1 VNVSQASGRVH
12 VSRLSRGQLRVYLG
26 AAAGVGKTYQML
38 GDARLAGEEDVD
50 LVIGYLEAHGRRRTE
65 DRAKGLEM
73 APRLEFGVGGHTAV
87 EPDIGWIIDRR
98 PAIACIDELAHTNAA
113 GAPRRKRYEDVEHL
127 LSHGIEVWT
136 TVNVQHLESLHD
148 RVLALTGVDV
158 RETFPDKLLHGADEI
173 RLIDLSPR
181 ALRERIAQGLVYPD
195 DRIERALTGFFS
207 ADNLAILRAIAL
219 HEMAEV
225 AAAEVRRGG
234 EAATALER
242 VLVSIGGRAQ
252 SSGRLIREGAR
263 LARRADAELLAL
275 VVEPQD
281 GRVDNETRDVLRNA
295 ETLTRSLGGTFL
307 RRAGDDAAAE
317 IVREIEAQHVTQL
330 VLGAGRRSGWRARVR
345 PSTVERI
352 LRATRGVDV
361 HVVADPVA
369 GDGP

>member
-1 VNVSQASGRVH
+1 MT
-12 VSRLSRGQLRVYLG
+12 RLSRGQLRIYLG

-38 GDARLAGEEDVD
+38 GDARLAAEEGVD
-50 LVIGYLEAHGRRRTE
+50 LVIGYLEPHGRRRTE
-65 DRAKGLEM
+65 DRARGIET
-73 APRLEFGVGGHTAV
+73 APRIEYGTGGRAAT
-87 EPDIGWIIDRR
+87 EPDVEWIVERR
-98 PAIACIDELAHTNAA
+98 PSIACIDELAHTNAS
-113 GAPRRKRYEDVEHL
+113 GAPRHKRYEDVEHL
-127 LSHGIEVWT
+127 LSHGIEVWS

-158 RETFPDKLLHGADEI
+158 RETFPDRLLHGADEI

-181 ALRERIAQGLVYPD
+181 ALRERIAQGLVYSD

-207 ADNLAILRAIAL
+207 PENLAILRAIAL

-225 AAAEVRRGG
+225 AAAEVRRSGG
-234 EAATALER
+234 ASSTLER
-242 VLVSIGGRAQ
+242 VLVSIGGRAE

-281 GRVDNETRDVLRNA
+281 GRVDSGTRAVLGDA

-307 RRAGDDAAAE
+307 RRAGDDVAAE

-330 VLGAGRRSGWRARVR
+330 VVGAGRRTGWRTRLR
-345 PSTVERI
+345 PSTVDRI
-352 LRATRGVDV
+352 LRGTRGVDV
-361 HVVADPVA
+361 HVVADPVRGESA
-369 GDGP
+369 

>member
-1 VNVSQASGRVH
+1 MT
-12 VSRLSRGQLRVYLG
+12 RLSRGQLRIYLG

-38 GDARLAGEEDVD
+38 GDARLAVEEGVD
-50 LVIGYLEAHGRRRTE
+50 LVIGYLEPHGRSRTE
-65 DRAKGLEM
+65 DRARGIEA
-73 APRLEFGVGGHTAV
+73 APVIEYGGGGRAAT
-87 EPDIGWIIDRR
+87 EPDVEWIVERR
-98 PAIACIDELAHTNAA
+98 PSIACIDELAHTNAS

-127 LSHGIEVWT
+127 LSHGIEVWS
-136 TVNVQHLESLHD
+136 TVNIQHLESLHD

-181 ALRERIAQGLVYPD
+181 ALRERIARGLVYPEE
-195 DRIERALTGFFS
+195 RIERALMSFFS
-207 ADNLAILRAIAL
+207 PENLAVLRAIAL

-225 AAAEVRRGG
+225 AAAEVRRG
-234 EAATALER
+234 EAPSTTVER
-242 VLVSIGGRAQ
+242 VLVSIGGRSA

-281 GRVDNETRDVLRNA
+281 GRVDKQTKAVLEDA

-330 VLGAGRRSGWRARVR
+330 VLGAGRRSGWRARMR
-345 PSTVERI
+345 PSTVDRI
-352 LRATRGVDV
+352 LRGTRGVDV
-361 HVVADPVA
+361 HVVADPTTSDPA
-369 GDGP
+369 

>member
-1 VNVSQASGRVH
+1 VNVT
-12 VSRLSRGQLRVYLG
+12 RLSRGQLRIYLG

-38 GDARLAGEEDVD
+38 GDARLAVEEGVD
-50 LVIGYLEAHGRRRTE
+50 LVLGYLEPHGRPRTE
-65 DRAKGLEM
+65 DRARGIEA
-73 APRLEFGVGGHTAV
+73 APVIEYGAGGRAAT
-87 EPDIGWIIDRR
+87 EPDVEWIVERR
-98 PAIACIDELAHTNAA
+98 PSIACVDELAHTNAQA
-113 GAPRRKRYEDVEHL
+113 APRRKRYEDVEHL
-127 LSHGIEVWT
+127 LSHGIEVWS
-136 TVNVQHLESLHD
+136 TVNIQHLESLHD

-181 ALRERIAQGLVYPD
+181 ALRERIARGLVYPE
-195 DRIERALTGFFS
+195 DRIEQALLGFFTPE
-207 ADNLAILRAIAL
+207 NLAVLRSVAL

-234 EAATALER
+234 GTPTSIER
-242 VLVSIGGRAQ
+242 VLVSIGGRSA

-281 GRVDNETRDVLRNA
+281 GRVDNETRAVLADA
-295 ETLTRSLGGTFL
+295 EALTRSLGGTFL

-330 VLGAGRRSGWRARVR
+330 VLGAGRGSGWRARMR
-345 PSTVERI
+345 PSTVDRI

-361 HVVADPVA
+361 HVVADPTRTDRA
-369 GDGP
+369 

>member
-1 VNVSQASGRVH
+1 MH

-148 RVLALTGVDV
+148 RVLALTGIDV
-158 RETFPDKLLHGADEI
+158 RETFPDGLLHGADEI

-181 ALRERIAQGLVYPD
+181 ALRERIARGLVYPP
-195 DRIERALTGFFS
+195 DRVERALGGFFTAES
-207 ADNLAILRAIAL
+207 LASLRAVAL

-225 AAAEVRRGG
+225 AAAEARDGSSS
-234 EAATALER
+234 TTIER
-242 VLVSIGGRAQ
+242 VLVSIGGRAT
-252 SSGRLIREGAR
+252 SSDRLIREGAR
-263 LARRADAELLAL
+263 LARRADAELLVL

-281 GRVDNETRDVLRNA
+281 GRIDDETRAVLASA
-295 ETLTRSLGGTFL
+295 EMLTCSLGGDVS
-307 RRAGDDAAAE
+307 AP
-317 IVREIEAQHVTQL
+317 
-330 VLGAGRRSGWRARVR
+330 GRRRRCRRDRARARSPAGHVAR
-345 PSTVERI
+345 P
-352 LRATRGVDV
+352 G
-361 HVVADPVA
+361 
-369 GDGP
+369 